1 MKMKLTILLVM
12 VLVSQVLWGQK
23 LHYELPDNAN
33 KMYSNGNFMKAKE
46 LYRELYKK
54 HQNNTEFKFRFGV
67 SLLNSYEWEDGIKML
82 EQVSK
87 KSDVS
92 NEVWY

>member
-33 KMYSNGNFMKAKE
+33 KMYSNGIF
-46 LYRELYKK
+46 
-54 HQNNTEFKFRFGV
+54 FKLKSFIENCIK
-67 SLLNSYEWEDGIKML
+67 STKIILNLNSDL
-82 EQVSK
+82 E
-87 KSDVS
+87 
-92 NEVWY
+92 